1 MMKVERKEGT
11 VVDGKGKAHGVYS
24 FRKSVAWPLEQQ
36 KRLCG
41 GDVKKDNT

>member
-24 FRKSVAWPLEQQ
+24 FRSRLPGLLNNKSGCVEEM
-36 KRLCG
+36 
-41 GDVKKDNT
+41 